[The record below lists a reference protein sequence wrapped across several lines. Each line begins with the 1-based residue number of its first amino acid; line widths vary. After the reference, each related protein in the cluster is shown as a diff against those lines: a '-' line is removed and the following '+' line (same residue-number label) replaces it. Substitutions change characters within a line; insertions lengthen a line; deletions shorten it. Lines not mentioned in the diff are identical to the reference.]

1 MGYSY
6 SLALYIKGMKHTRG
20 QERNTV
26 SNGDAPRRV
35 SMESRSR
42 NEQVNRQQETGSSD
56 VNDAANRSS
65 ATNGSV
71 PQHESSRSALGN
83 DSRQQ
88 SNSVVPGKLWIEN
101 ICFEMFLFEIA
112 HT

>member
-1 MGYSY
+1 
-6 SLALYIKGMKHTRG
+6 MKQTRG
-20 QERNTV
+20 HERNTV

-35 SMESRSR
+35 SMESDGVDGNRWSR

-56 VNDAANRSS
+56 ANDGSNRSS

>member
-6 SLALYIKGMKHTRG
+6 SLALYMKGMKHTRG

-35 SMESRSR
+35 SMESDGVDGKNRRSR

-71 PQHESSRSALGN
+71 PQHGSSRSALGN

-101 ICFEMFLFEIA
+101 IMF
-112 HT
+112 